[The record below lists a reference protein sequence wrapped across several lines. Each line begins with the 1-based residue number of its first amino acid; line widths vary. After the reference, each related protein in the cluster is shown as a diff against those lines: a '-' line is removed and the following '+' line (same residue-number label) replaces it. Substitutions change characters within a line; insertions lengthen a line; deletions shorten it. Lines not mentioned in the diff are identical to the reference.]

1 MCSSQLTHEV
11 YTRHSIVSIGV
22 NGPIL
27 VCMMRTLAQY
37 VTDRRQ
43 ALGMNQTELATRAGV
58 ERTLINR
65 IESGTTKLPSPDKR
79 RRIATGLGVSH
90 LELLVAAG
98 ELTEEEARFRH
109 GGGHM
114 IDGNVEEHLL
124 PLIQVIDWSDELALL
139 GMKKELD
146 FWKRKQVNEGRGT

>member
-1 MCSSQLTHEV
+1 MRSSFPMHQEYSTS
-11 YTRHSIVSIGV
+11 TPVSIGV
-22 NGPIL
+22 NSDT
-27 VCMMRTLAQY
+27 VMCMMRTLASY
-37 VTDRRQ
+37 ITERRE
-43 ALGMNQTELATRAGV
+43 ALGLNQTELAKRSGV
-58 ERTLINR
+58 PRTTVNR
-65 IESGTTKLPSPDKR
+65 IETGTTKLPEANVR
-79 RRIATGLGVSH
+79 RLIAKGLGVSH
-90 LELLVAAG
+90 LDLLVAAG
-98 ELTEEEARFRH
+98 ELSEEEAGLRH